1 MSCGL
6 TTQNSLLLKN
16 LMKFYNRDGNME
28 RILPIINGEATI
40 SLRLIDWFATNYSK
54 KNYTVYPLKNSKGVE
69 KRFKVY
75 IDYKLKLKAYSKK
88 RFDPFC
94 RWDRINIPYK
104 NAEEVKSAYNFT
116 NLDSFLDIY
125 YQGSK
130 VLINEEDFSDLT
142 WAYILKCKKDNV
154 VHTEIFFDPQ
164 THVDRGIHFD
174 TVINGIYKALIRAK
188 DELNITS
195 KIIMCFLRHL
205 NEESGFKVLN
215 KALKHKD
222 KIIGV
227 GLDSSELGNPPKKF
241 EKLFKKA
248 IEEGFLPVAHAGE
261 EGPPEYIWEAVDLL
275 KAQRIDHGVQCLKD
289 EKLVYKLKEAQIPL
303 TVCPLS
309 NVKLC
314 VFDKLED
321 HNLKKILDKGL
332 MAMVNSDDPAY
343 FGGYLNMNLIQVQ
356 SALNLTK
363 DDVKILIINSFKS
376 SFLSE
381 KEKKY
386 WISKI

>member
-1 MSCGL
+1 MS
-6 TTQNSLLLKN
+6 KN
-16 LMKFYNRDGNME
+16 
-28 RILPIINGEATI
+28 
-40 SLRLIDWFATNYSK
+40 IDI
-54 KNYTVYPLKNSKGVE
+54 
-69 KRFKVY
+69 
-75 IDYKLKLKAYSKK
+75 IDYINKIPKAELHVHIEGTLEPEHMFELARKNNVSI
-88 RFDPFC
+88 PFK
-94 RWDRINIPYK
+94 NID
-104 NAEEVKSAYNFT
+104 EIKSAYNFH

-174 TVINGIYKALIRAK
+174 TVINGIYKALIRAR

-248 IEEGFLPVAHAGE
+248 IEEGFLTVAHAGE

-363 DDVKILIINSFKS
+363 DDVKILIMNSFKS